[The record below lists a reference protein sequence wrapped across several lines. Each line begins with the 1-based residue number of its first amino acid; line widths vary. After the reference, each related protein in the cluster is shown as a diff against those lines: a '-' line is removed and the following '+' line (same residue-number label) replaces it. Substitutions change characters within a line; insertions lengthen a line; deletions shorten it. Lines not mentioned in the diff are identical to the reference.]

1 MYVALRQGFTPA
13 MFTVVEGRRKKEEL
27 SVDHLMKN
35 YCNDAG
41 SAKCKTSLSRVV
53 QSQDCFG
60 PKIFRTQNVFGSKI
74 CLH

>member
-27 SVDHLMKN
+27 SVDHLMTN

-41 SAKCKTSLSRVV
+41 SVKCKTSWS
-53 QSQDCFG
+53 
-60 PKIFRTQNVFGSKI
+60 
-74 CLH
+74 